1 MRKLL
6 KWALWGGLLFAI
18 LAAAAATYL
27 ALTFDPNR
35 YKPEIERLVRDET
48 GRTLKLSG
56 RLQLTFY
63 PSVGVRLSG
72 LSLSERFGEQEFL
85 SLESAHASVKV
96 LPLLRGDVVV
106 DAVRFSGLKA
116 RVVQGKDGRFNF
128 DDLLA
133 GSEEKPAAPAP
144 KAPAKKVEKV
154 EKSGKAGSGPVD
166 FQVSSVRFDRAAI
179 DYRDLR
185 TDSEML
191 FSDMRLTTGRI
202 AENAGGKL
210 ELSARAKGR
219 NPDLDVVL
227 ELRSGYKLDLP
238 NAIGLQKLDFKLK
251 GAPAGLTGLE
261 LAADG
266 DASFDLPRNQLRVDA
281 LSLSFK
287 GANGPDQLDGM
298 LKLAGA
304 RLSERTLDVPKL
316 SADISLKSAG
326 LPAPLRPL
334 KLPLSGSAKANFE
347 KQTASL
353 ELAGKID
360 QSQVNAKIGLARFA
374 PPSYNFDIEIDRLNL
389 DRYLEAQ
396 KPAAAKPEASPEPAK
411 PTAKPVATPV
421 DLSPLK
427 GLNGEGRVRVGALQ
441 VRGLRLAEVKAELR
455 AAAGRVDIAP
465 HSARLYEGSVAGDLA
480 LDANANRIS
489 LQETLTEVAI
499 GPLLKDVAEKDY
511 VEGKGDVSLDVSAA

>member
-128 DDLLA
+128 DDLLGGEQA
-133 GSEEKPAAPAP
+133 
-144 KAPAKKVEKV
+144 KAIRPAKDKPKPDSGVEAKSKVEKV
-154 EKSGKAGSGPVD
+154 EKKSGSTGVVD

-185 TDSEML
+185 TDSEVL

-251 GAPAGLTGLE
+251 GAPAGLT
-261 LAADG
+261 
-266 DASFDLPRNQLRVDA
+266 
-281 LSLSFK
+281 
-287 GANGPDQLDGM
+287 
-298 LKLAGA
+298 
-304 RLSERTLDVPKL
+304 
-316 SADISLKSAG
+316 
-326 LPAPLRPL
+326 
-334 KLPLSGSAKANFE
+334 
-347 KQTASL
+347 
-353 ELAGKID
+353 
-360 QSQVNAKIGLARFA
+360 
-374 PPSYNFDIEIDRLNL
+374 
-389 DRYLEAQ
+389 
-396 KPAAAKPEASPEPAK
+396 
-411 PTAKPVATPV
+411 
-421 DLSPLK
+421 
-427 GLNGEGRVRVGALQ
+427 
-441 VRGLRLAEVKAELR
+441 
-455 AAAGRVDIAP
+455 
-465 HSARLYEGSVAGDLA
+465 
-480 LDANANRIS
+480 
-489 LQETLTEVAI
+489 
-499 GPLLKDVAEKDY
+499 
-511 VEGKGDVSLDVSAA
+511 